1 MYPQGNELSYSLNGL
16 KIQHCCSSGSAQTK
30 ISALDTRHSMIYKGT
45 STLNTKPFVLQPFLG
60 INKTTKYL
68 QAISTLEMGSTACT
82 SSFLML
88 SLCRSLEV
96 LVRLPVSGWSRVWY
110 LTCQT
115 SSPPSHTSAS
125 LSSIAYSQLN
135 SSSGLSSE

>member
-1 MYPQGNELSYSLNGL
+1 MYPPGNELSYSLNGL

-30 ISALDTRHSMIYKGT
+30 ISALDTRDT
-45 STLNTKPFVLQPFLG
+45 RLDTRVLQHSIFCV
-60 INKTTKYL
+60 ITFSWHIY
-68 QAISTLEMGSTACT
+68 QISTFEMGSTACT

-110 LTCQT
+110 LTCHT

-135 SSSGLSSE
+135 SSSGLSSD